1 MLKPARVTGL
11 ERIELE
17 RLRDRVGLL
26 FAALQEATITDAPAT
41 PGAWSP
47 PVDVCEAKTE
57 VIVRVE
63 VPGVRAEHLKIGLTT
78 GQLRVCGEKK
88 KRATRNRIL
97 SHLCSERTY
106 GHFSR
111 VVPLRWTINVR
122 AATATLSNGVLLVR
136 LPKLKDRRGAEF
148 KVQVKEGKNSD
159 ECE

>member
-1 MLKPARVTGL
+1 MIKTVRVIGL

-47 PVDVCEAKTE
+47 PVDVCETKDE
-57 VIVRVE
+57 VTIRVE
-63 VPGVRAEHLKIGLTT
+63 VPGVRAEHLTVGLTT
-78 GQLRVCGEKK
+78 KQLRICGEKK
-88 KRATRNRIL
+88 KRATRTRVI

-122 AATATLSNGVLLVR
+122 AATAELANGVLIVS
-136 LPKLKDRRGAEF
+136 LPKQKDRRGAEF
-148 KVQVKEGKNSD
+148 KVPIKDGEVKSD
-159 ECE
+159 G

>member
-17 RLRDRVGLL
+17 RLRDRVGML
-26 FAALQEATITDAPAT
+26 FSALQEATITDAPAR

-47 PVDVCEAKTE
+47 PVDVCETKDDVT
-57 VIVRVE
+57 IRVE
-63 VPGVRAEHLKIGLTT
+63 LPGVRAEHLSVGLTNT
-78 GQLRVCGEKK
+78 QLRVCGEKK
-88 KRATRNRIL
+88 KRASRNRIV

-111 VVPLRWTINVR
+111 IVPLRWTVDVR
-122 AATATLSNGVLLVR
+122 AATAELANGVLLVR

-148 KVQVKEGKNSD
+148 KVSIKEGDGD
-159 ECE
+159 E

>member
-1 MLKPARVTGL
+1 MIKPARVTGL

-26 FAALQEATITDAPAT
+26 FSSLQEATLTDAPAT

-47 PVDVCEAKTE
+47 PVDVCETKNE
-57 VIVRVE
+57 VTIRVE
-63 VPGVRAEHLKIGLTT
+63 VPGVRAEHLIIGMTT
-78 GQLRVCGEKK
+78 TQLRIGGEKK
-88 KRATRNRIL
+88 KRVPRNRVI

-122 AATATLSNGVLLVR
+122 AATAELSNGVLIVR
-136 LPKLKDRRGAEF
+136 LPKQKDRRGAEF
-148 KVQVKEGKNSD
+148 KVPIKESD
-159 ECE
+159 E

>member
-1 MLKPARVTGL
+1 MIKPARVIGL

-17 RLRDRVGLL
+17 RLRDRVGVL
-26 FAALQEATITDAPAT
+26 FSALQEATLTDEPAT

-47 PVDVCEAKTE
+47 PVDVCETKDSVT
-57 VIVRVE
+57 IRVE
-63 VPGVRAEHLKIGLTT
+63 VPGVRSEHLKVGLTT
-78 GQLRVCGEKK
+78 TQLRICGEKK
-88 KRATRNRIL
+88 KRVPRNRIV

-122 AATATLSNGVLLVR
+122 SATAELANGVLLVR

-148 KVQVKEGKNSD
+148 KVQVKESD
-159 ECE
+159 E

>member
-26 FAALQEATITDAPAT
+26 LSALEEATLTDAPAR

-47 PVDVCEAKTE
+47 PVDVCETKDDVT
-57 VIVRVE
+57 IRVE
-63 VPGVRAEHLKIGLTT
+63 LPGVRAEHLSVGLTT
-78 GQLRVCGEKK
+78 AQLRICGEKK
-88 KRATRNRIL
+88 KRVPRNRIV

-122 AATATLSNGVLLVR
+122 AATAELSNGVLLVR
-136 LPKLKDRRGAEF
+136 LPKQRDRRGAEF
-148 KVQVKEGKNSD
+148 KVTIKEGDNSD
-159 ECE
+159 K

>member
-1 MLKPARVTGL
+1 MIKTVRVTGL

-26 FAALQEATITDAPAT
+26 FSALQEATITDGPAT

-47 PVDVCEAKTE
+47 PVDVCETKDAVT
-57 VIVRVE
+57 IRVE
-63 VPGVRAEHLKIGLTT
+63 VPGVRAEHLKVGLTT
-78 GQLRVCGEKK
+78 AQLRICGEKK
-88 KRATRNRIL
+88 KRVPRNRIV

-122 AATATLSNGVLLVR
+122 SATAELANGVLLVR

-148 KVQVKEGKNSD
+148 KVTIKENSD
-159 ECE
+159 E